1 MIKLIEERNERPF
14 AAIYEER
21 TSYDDKLYS
30 QKDSVAM
37 GSTLGP
43 VIAGIL
49 MVDLERNAIQKLST
63 HMNKWKRYADGTI
76 TYIKPS
82 SIDYV
87 LSIELF
93 CIKFTFEEGKDNK
106 MSFSHVL
113 ILRNSSSI
121 ESTVYRKFRHND
133 VYLHW
138 HSFSPNIWK
147 WTVT

>member
-1 MIKLIEERNERPF
+1 MIKLIEERYERPF
-14 AAIYEER
+14 AAIYQER
-21 TSYDDKLYS
+21 TFYDDKLYS
-30 QKDSVAM
+30 PKDSVAM
-37 GSTLGP
+37 GSTLGS

-63 HMNKWKRYADGTI
+63 HMTKWKRYADGTI

-82 SIDYV
+82 SIDCV

-93 CIKFTFEEGKDNK
+93 FIKFTFEEGKDNK
-106 MSFSHVL
+106 MSFLHVL

-121 ESTVYRKFRHND
+121 ESTVYRKFTHND

-138 HSFSPNIWK
+138 HSFSPNRWE
-147 WTVT
+147 